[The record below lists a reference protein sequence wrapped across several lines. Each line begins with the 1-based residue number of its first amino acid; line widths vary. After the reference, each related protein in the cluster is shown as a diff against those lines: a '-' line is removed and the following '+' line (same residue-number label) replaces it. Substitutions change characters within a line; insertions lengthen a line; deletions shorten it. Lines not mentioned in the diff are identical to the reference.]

1 MAGHGTLRILAL
13 ASALPLVGASCGGDS
28 DGGTSPSAARSSSTP
43 PVTAVELRTDG
54 LALVA
59 FGDPM
64 VDALP
69 LLVGALGGP
78 VDEIREHGDL
88 PYGYGDLDSTVR
100 RVGFGVL
107 TCGRAA
113 DGPALGRPDRA

>member
-1 MAGHGTLRILAL
+1 
-13 ASALPLVGASCGGDS
+13 
-28 DGGTSPSAARSSSTP
+28 
-43 PVTAVELRTDG
+43 
-54 LALVA
+54 
-59 FGDPM
+59 M

-100 RVGFGVL
+100 RVGFGGLYVWPS
-107 TCGRAA
+107 CGR
-113 DGPALGRPDRA
+113 PCPRST